1 MRTSARIRGCWILSV
16 ILLANRGRQS
26 INPPSSS
33 PPGPLGDGLIAAT
46 NPATIAD
53 VIAEMQS
60 IDALLP
66 ANDGLK
72 WFNRLY
78 LMVTDQVRSTPPGGV
93 WQNPAWLDHLDVV
106 FAGLYFDALRASLAG
121 QKTPSSWTAMFQARF
136 TPNIDRIQ
144 FALAGMNAHI
154 NHDLSLALLKTS
166 ADLNLIPAPDGP
178 EYRDYQS
185 VNSLLGAAMPSA
197 LNMLAGDALGLLA
210 EDTGKVGRL
219 LAFWNICSARDLAW
233 DFANHL
239 RDLTGPAQAAA
250 LAMQDAL
257 TGALG
262 RAILAQV

>member
-1 MRTSARIRGCWILSV
+1 VCG
-16 ILLANRGRQS
+16 ILLAIPGRQF

-33 PPGPLGDGLIAAT
+33 PSGPPGDGLVAAT

-66 ANDGLK
+66 DNDGLK

-78 LMVTDQVRSTPPGGV
+78 LMVTDQVRSNPPGGA
-93 WQNPAWLDHLDVV
+93 WQNLAWLDHLDVV
-106 FAGLYFDALRASLAG
+106 FAGLYFDALRASLAEG
-121 QKTPSSWTAMFQARF
+121 KTPSSWTAVFQARF
-136 TPNIDRIQ
+136 APGIDRIQ

-166 ADLNLIPAPDGP
+166 ADMSLVPAPDGP

-185 VNSLLGAAMPSA
+185 VNNLLGAVMPSA

-210 EDTGKVGRL
+210 QDTGKVGRL
-219 LAFWNICSARDLAW
+219 LAFWNICSARNLAW

-239 RDLTGPAQAAA
+239 RELAGPAQTTA

-262 RAILAQV
+262 RAILAQI